1 LIRYAAYGGIAAL
14 VVSGLGVLLAR
25 PGSGRRGLYRAVGG
39 LVIGAAVFGTIW
51 SYVSAA
57 RQAPPIHDITTD
69 TDDPPAFVAV
79 LPLRAQASNGADY
92 EGEAVA
98 AKQRAAYPAIKPAD
112 FALAPDQLFDLALA
126 TAQAQGWEIVAAVPS
141 EGRIEATATTSWF
154 GFKDDIVVR
163 IRPEGSGGRLDMRST
178 SRVGVGDLGTNAARI
193 ETFLEQLRQDVADA
207 TAA

>member
-1 LIRYAAYGGIAAL
+1 M
-14 VVSGLGVLLAR
+14 
-25 PGSGRRGLYRAVGG
+25 
-39 LVIGAAVFGTIW
+39 
-51 SYVSAA
+51 
-57 RQAPPIHDITTD
+57 
-69 TDDPPAFVAV
+69 
-79 LPLRAQASNGADY
+79 PLRAQASNGADY

-141 EGRIEATATTSWF
+141 EGRIEATATTRWF